1 MSIFVFFVL
10 AVIAAG
16 IIAYPMMPGRAPA
29 QPATVLT
36 DGEIEQAMRALRR
49 SRSGGG
55 LVCPSCGR
63 AAQAGDLFCVGCGTG
78 LPQSGAQPEP
88 DDLVCTA
95 CGAGLHAG
103 DQFCAKCGHPVG
115 AEEAE

>member
-10 AVIAAG
+10 AFIAAG
-16 IIAYPMMPGRAPA
+16 IIAYPLLPGRAPA

-36 DGEIEQAMRALRR
+36 DGEVEQAVRALRR

-55 LVCPSCGR
+55 LVCSSCGR
-63 AAQAGDLFCVGCGTG
+63 VAQTGDLFCVRCGTS
-78 LPQSGAQPEP
+78 LPQSEVQPEP
-88 DDLVCTA
+88 NGLVCA
-95 CGAGLHAG
+95 SCGAGLHEG

>member
-16 IIAYPMMPGRAPA
+16 IIVYPMLSGRAPT
-29 QPATVLT
+29 QPTTVLT
-36 DGEIEQAMRALRR
+36 DSEIEQAVRALRR

-63 AAQAGDLFCVGCGTG
+63 IAQADDLFCVRCGAS
-78 LPQSGAQPEP
+78 LPEAQPEP
-88 DDLVCTA
+88 DGLVCSF

-115 AEEAE
+115 TEEAE

>member
-16 IIAYPMMPGRAPA
+16 IIAYPMLPGRAPI
-29 QPATVLT
+29 QPAIVVT
-36 DGEIEQAMRALRR
+36 DGEIEQAVRALRR

-63 AAQAGDLFCVGCGTG
+63 VAQADDLFCVRCGTS
-78 LPQSGAQPEP
+78 LPQSEAQP
-88 DDLVCTA
+88 DSNDLVCSS
-95 CGAGLHAG
+95 CGAGLHAA
-103 DQFCAKCGHPVG
+103 DQFCAKCGHPVA

>member
-16 IIAYPMMPGRAPA
+16 IIAYPLLPGRAPV
-29 QPATVLT
+29 QPASVLT
-36 DGEIEQAMRALRR
+36 DGEIQQAVRALRR
-49 SRSGGG
+49 SRRGSG

-63 AAQAGDLFCVGCGTG
+63 IAQTGDLFCVRCGTS
-78 LPQSGAQPEP
+78 LPQSEVQPEP
-88 DDLVCTA
+88 DGLVCSS
-95 CGAGLHAG
+95 CGAGLHED

-115 AEEAE
+115 AQEAE

>member
-10 AVIAAG
+10 AFIAAG
-16 IIAYPMMPGRAPA
+16 IIAYPMLSGRRPAPA
-29 QPATVLT
+29 ATALT
-36 DGEIEQAMRALRR
+36 DGEIEQAVRDLRR
-49 SRSGGG
+49 SRGGGG
-55 LVCPSCGR
+55 LVCSSCGR
-63 AAQAGDLFCVGCGTG
+63 RAQTGDLFCVRCGG
-78 LPQSGAQPEP
+78 SLSQADAGSEP
-88 DDLVCTA
+88 DGLVCSA